1 MKLSDKIPLACEN
14 NHPDRILPSLLRQ
27 KCLCF
32 GYPKGFFGSMN
43 FLHVMLMQQ
52 QDSSSLSQPAPLPLG
67 SGSRLGRVYH
77 HDIQVAQ
84 HHVGTLQ
91 HKQAVCGLKW
101 APGGR
106 LLSSGCSDGLLTIWP
121 HDQVQMHRVTH

>member
-1 MKLSDKIPLACEN
+1 MN
-14 NHPDRILPSLLRQ
+14 NTS
-27 KCLCF
+27 
-32 GYPKGFFGSMN
+32 
-43 FLHVMLMQQ
+43 LHVMLMQQ
-52 QDSSSLSQPAPLPLG
+52 QGSSSLSQPAPLPLG

-77 HDIQVAQ
+77 HDIRVAQ

-101 APGGR
+101 VPGGR

-121 HDQVQMHRVTH
+121 HDPGANAQSHPLKVIHQSTAVKVRNSTVLKGVLGLVVKHGIIWCKG